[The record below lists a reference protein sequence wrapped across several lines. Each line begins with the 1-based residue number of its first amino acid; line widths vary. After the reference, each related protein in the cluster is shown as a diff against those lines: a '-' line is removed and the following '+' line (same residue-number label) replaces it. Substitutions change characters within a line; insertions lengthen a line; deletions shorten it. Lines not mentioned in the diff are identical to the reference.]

1 MKVLD
6 SANTFKL
13 KAGAMPQKVT
23 CAKRVRKVVG
33 AAVAPAP
40 DQRRCVVLAIV
51 DAIMPVTT
59 SVFVPAIR

>member
-1 MKVLD
+1 
-6 SANTFKL
+6 
-13 KAGAMPQKVT
+13 MPQKVT